1 MNPSQLSILL
11 NTTAF
16 LHNYIFTIQKTRVSL
31 LCERKAGIL
40 QKRST
45 IKRKNSHE
53 VKFKTENQNNFNF
66 KVRLPLFLME
76 PKDADNRLLKKKKY
90 GGGSFKE

>member
-1 MNPSQLSILL
+1 MRGRQVFYKKDQLL
-11 NTTAF
+11 
-16 LHNYIFTIQKTRVSL
+16 K
-31 LCERKAGIL
+31 E
-40 QKRST
+40 
-45 IKRKNSHE
+45 KNSHE

-90 GGGSFKE
+90 GGESFKE

>member
-11 NTTAF
+11 NTSAF
-16 LHNYIFTIQKTRVSL
+16 LYNYIFTIQKIWIYL
-31 LCERKAGIL
+31 LCEGKAGVL
-40 QKRST
+40 QKRSS

-53 VKFKTENQNNFNF
+53 SKYKRENQNNFNF
-66 KVRLPLFLME
+66 KVRLPLFLTE

-90 GGGSFKE
+90 RPSNF